1 MKKVLVLVALMFLIM
16 ITTSCQKPE
25 EITLSKYFQAMKA
38 KDRDTMAAMAAE
50 PISMEFKSWELVSS
64 EAPVSG
70 DILLPQLIKDL
81 ADAKAKKDTQILLVK
96 DKKDTLDQLKTKL
109 GETRGGKQKAEI
121 QKQIADLEK
130 EVELETA
137 NYKRDQMN
145 FTQMKSQV
153 ENEKKMVTLSTN
165 IEQNQELFA
174 GKAVT
179 AKSIVK
185 IIGPSGDK
193 EYVFT
198 LRKYELVNPVTNKV
212 FSNRYII
219 LKIQSKEDTEQG
231 M

>member
-1 MKKVLVLVALMFLIM
+1 MKKVMLLAALMFLVM

-50 PISMEFKSWELVSS
+50 PVSLEFKSWELVSS
-64 EAPVSG
+64 EAPVSE
-70 DILLPQLIKDL
+70 DILLPQLIKEL
-81 ADAKAKKDTQILLVK
+81 ADVKKKKDDQILLVK
-96 DKKDTLDQLKTKL
+96 DKKDLLDQLKTKL
-109 GETRGGKQKAEI
+109 SETRGGRQKAEL
-121 QKQIADLEK
+121 QKQIGDMEK
-130 EVELETA
+130 EVETETS

-145 FTQMKSQV
+145 YTQMKTQV

-165 IEQNQELFA
+165 IEQNQELYA

-179 AKSIVK
+179 ANSIVK
-185 IIGPSGDK
+185 INTPSGEK
-193 EYVFT
+193 EYLFK

-219 LKIQSKEDTEQG
+219 LKIQPKEEAE
-231 M
+231 